1 MRLEQQRPPNYEQWS
16 NNSST
21 SFQQLGE
28 LLVQRRAKRKG
39 GDSQIVCSIRG
50 HEEVFCR
57 RFVVTRL
64 RF

>member
-1 MRLEQQRPPNYEQWS
+1 MRLEQQRPPDYEQWN

-21 SFQQLGE
+21 SFQQLNE
-28 LLVQRRAKRKG
+28 LLVQRRAKCKG
-39 GDSQIVCSIRG
+39 RDSQIVCSIRG

-57 RFVVTRL
+57 CLVVTPL

>member
-1 MRLEQQRPPNYEQWS
+1 MRLEQQRPPNYQQWS

-28 LLVQRRAKRKG
+28 LLVQRRAKCKG
-39 GDSQIVCSIRG
+39 RDSQIVRSIRG

-57 RFVVTRL
+57 SVVVTRL